1 MNKFLKDLLYEI
13 KNETIVNLQDEIEKI
28 DTSEQKVYP
37 ENIDK
42 IKDMFYV
49 IQHLTDLDGETIQA
63 EEYFWDAIKD
73 LIIDNPNNFWN
84 ESITALMRTYDR
96 IYNIFE
102 SATILNE
109 DSAKVNGK
117 VIAQFVDAGDEIY
130 YQTFNTTDL
139 KQGDAGNSF
148 EEKWVKPW
156 YNTDAYLNQPDEQ
169 QSYSY
174 VRGADKNTA
183 ALNSDKHLQFT
194 REQTDEIVKQ
204 IRLLMMKNSRRVEIE
219 DLNRNFW
226 VIAQI
231 ITGITAYLYGDDS
244 PFQCLFKD
252 ILKELVELWENIL
265 YQWGMTLLYMTP
277 PVTDIKIEFFPL
289 ANDIVHPYNKF
300 DNFNNDTILL
310 DDIKNKIKFYQY
322 KYNRHHLIL
331 VPYIRQNN
339 YQKNYYN
346 KIIIPYICFYNRD
359 TDTWSYCQL
368 LDQTTN
374 DFLTIYPDKYNDKIY
389 GAREKEIYYKY
400 AYPLSSIT
408 SQTESYG
415 PFRYYGALRIIPTI
429 RASISQG
436 KIKINKFELQVQDG
450 IQNIVL
456 NSNQVNDLV
465 ALYDVRENFTEET
478 ESVFCILER
487 EKQAPAQDRYISLT
501 EERQKRAYYLG
512 EMPSCFVLSSNQPYL
527 IYQNN
532 IQIIGDGS
540 LFKIGNYL
548 PKGYA
553 TEINNP
559 IYCAEQL
566 NPGDGLTDY
575 IWNLTIPSYKTGADI
590 NLIRSWY
597 DNFGGAYV
605 KPANDCY
612 LYVPTMDNGNLK
624 QKLLPTKQENTD
636 FHTQDYQDLG
646 YDVISEYIKYKRSIG
661 ETINAINYYIGAV
674 GIRPWHNGSKQ
685 GYFSTNIL
693 THMYRYIPLQWLP
706 YVEYQNSE
714 IITVNNIPIGALQVL
729 GVVDKIETAFVS
741 GANEVFAKPMGST
754 WRLPQLVPEKHLRE
768 LLIYQE
774 GLTGL
779 YYFVDQQKDP
789 SLSNLSIAE
798 LTERLNNQFD
808 YYCQKGVI
816 MTPNDIKDKLRSP
829 SGIWEVYDGEVK
841 NTTGNTHGYIR
852 DPRLREVAY
861 TNFEFDEHNSIIF
874 KTPTRGRILNDMT
887 ALENKQDGMDYNG
900 TVMLPPT
907 GFNDMELTW

>member
-13 KNETIVNLQDEIEKI
+13 KNETIVNLQDEIDKI

-49 IQHLTDLDGETIQA
+49 IQNLTDLDGEAIQA
-63 EEYFWDAIKD
+63 EEFFWESIKD
-73 LIIDNPNNFWN
+73 LIIDHPNNFWN

-102 SATILNE
+102 SATILKE
-109 DSAKVNGK
+109 DSAEVNGK
-117 VIAQFVDAGDEIY
+117 VIAQFIDAGNQIY

-139 KQGDAGNSF
+139 RQGDAGNSF

-156 YNTDAYLNQPDEQ
+156 YNTDPYLAQPNEQ

-174 VRGADKNTA
+174 VRGSDKNIA

-194 REQTDEIVKQ
+194 REQTDEVVKQ

-231 ITGITAYLYGDDS
+231 ITGITAYLYGDSS
-244 PFQCLFKD
+244 PFQNLFKD
-252 ILKELVELWENIL
+252 ILKELVELWENVL

-277 PVTDIKIEFFPL
+277 PITDIKIEFFPL
-289 ANDIVHPYNKF
+289 ANSIVQPYNKF
-300 DNFNNDTILL
+300 DNFDNDTIALN
-310 DDIKNKIKFYQY
+310 DIKNKIKFYQY
-322 KYNRHHLIL
+322 KYNHHHLVLI
-331 VPYIRQNN
+331 PYIRQNN

-346 KIIIPYICFYNRD
+346 RIVIPYICFYNRS
-359 TDTWSYCQL
+359 TDTWNYCKL
-368 LDQTTN
+368 LDKTTN
-374 DFLTIYPDKYNDKIY
+374 NFLTIYPDKYGNRIY

-400 AYPLSSIT
+400 AYPLSSIID
-408 SQTESYG
+408 QTESYG

-429 RASISQG
+429 RAKITEG
-436 KIKINKFELQVQDG
+436 KIKINKFELQIQDG

-456 NSNQVNDLV
+456 NEDKKNDLI
-465 ALYDVRENFTEET
+465 AQYSIKEDFTEDR
-478 ESVFCILER
+478 ESIFCILET
-487 EKQAPAQDRYISLT
+487 EKRVPDQDEYIALT
-501 EERQKRAYYLG
+501 EEKQKRAYYLG

-532 IQIIGDGS
+532 IQIIGGGS

-548 PKGYA
+548 PKDYI
-553 TEINNP
+553 TQIDNP

-566 NPGDGLTDY
+566 NPHQGLTNY
-575 IWNLTIPSYKTGADI
+575 IWNLTIPTYKTGADV
-590 NLIRSWY
+590 NLVRSWY
-597 DNFGGAYV
+597 GNFGGAYI

-612 LYVPTMDNGNLK
+612 LYVPTIADDALK
-624 QKLLPTKQENTD
+624 QKLLSTKRENTD

-646 YDVISEYIKYKRSIG
+646 YDVISEYIKYKKSIG
-661 ETINAINYYIGAV
+661 ETIDTINYYIGAV
-674 GIRPWHNGSKQ
+674 GIRPWHNSVQ
-685 GYFSTNIL
+685 GYFATNIL

-706 YVEYQNSE
+706 YVEYQESEVITINS
-714 IITVNNIPIGALQVL
+714 IPIGALQVL
-729 GVVDKIETAFVS
+729 GVVNKIETAFTA
-741 GANEVFAKPMGST
+741 GANAVFLNNGST
-754 WRLPQLVPEKHLRE
+754 WRLPQLVPEKHLKE

-789 SLSNLSIAE
+789 GLANLSITD

-808 YYCQKGVI
+808 YYHQKGVI
-816 MTPNDIKDKLRSP
+816 MAPDDIKQELKEP
-829 SGIWEVYDGEVK
+829 SGIWEVYDGEVS
-841 NTTGNTHGYIR
+841 NTTGNTHSYIT
-852 DPRLREVAY
+852 DPSLREVAY

-887 ALENKQDGMDYNG
+887 ALEAKADGMDYDG